1 MEPPLCVL
9 DTRSYSMLYPSTP
22 TRALVPTLANPNFK
36 FPRVLALDLSL
47 VLVFAPGLGTLL
59 ESVLLLFLAMVLPR
73 MTLFRRLFT
82 QPRKSPA

>member
-1 MEPPLCVL
+1 MEPLLYAL

-47 VLVFAPGLGTLL
+47 VLVLAPGLGTLL
-59 ESVLLLFLAMVLPR
+59 KPVLKLFLAMDLPC

-82 QPRKSPA
+82 QPRKGPA